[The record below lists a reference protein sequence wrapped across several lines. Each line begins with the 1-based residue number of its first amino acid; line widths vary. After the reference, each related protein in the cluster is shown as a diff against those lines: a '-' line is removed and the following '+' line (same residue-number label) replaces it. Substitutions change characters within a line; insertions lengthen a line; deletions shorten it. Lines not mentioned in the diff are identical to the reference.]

1 MMKRWYVA
9 GLNVPCRKWQRKIE
23 EAFILQFRIVS
34 KLMWQLTPKRSMV
47 VLVWML
53 QCTSSYTISNH
64 KKTKRKRMIKLYD
77 KEKAIFSWIGLNLP
91 LSLLAP
97 LNVITLGQ
105 DDGKQMMILSKVFFQ
120 LNKPASHLI
129 GLAKSAF
136 KG

>member
-1 MMKRWYVA
+1 
-9 GLNVPCRKWQRKIE
+9 
-23 EAFILQFRIVS
+23 
-34 KLMWQLTPKRSMV
+34 
-47 VLVWML
+47 
-53 QCTSSYTISNH
+53 
-64 KKTKRKRMIKLYD
+64 MIKLYD

-105 DDGKQMMILSKVFFQ
+105 DDGKQMMILSKFFFQ